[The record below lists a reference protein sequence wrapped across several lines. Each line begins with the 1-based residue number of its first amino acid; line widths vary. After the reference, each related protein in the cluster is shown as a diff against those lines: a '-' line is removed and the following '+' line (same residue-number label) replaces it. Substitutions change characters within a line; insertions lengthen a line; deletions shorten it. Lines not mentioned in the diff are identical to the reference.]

1 MKKKITLRLF
11 SAFAGIDTQYMGA
24 LRYHEYHNHHN
35 DGCLIEFK
43 LVGWCEID
51 EYAIKS
57 HNVLFPEAKE
67 LHYPDITKIEWSKVP
82 DFDILVYSSCCQ
94 SISRAGAQ
102 KGMTEGS
109 GTPSSL
115 IWYVREAIKIKRPKF
130 CILENVP
137 ALLESKFEGQFE
149 KWTNTVAKFGYRNTW
164 STLCAA
170 DFGVPQNRNRVFL
183 VSVRNDIEKKIYFP
197 TPIGCEVSAEALL
210 DSNVDKKYYF
220 SEEVA
225 TAFVL
230 SINDKKVVDKDL
242 PQIHV
247 KGKCVK
253 KIITPSC
260 KRYDFH
266 VCPTLVA
273 DKNYSKVSYYK
284 ILSSTHY
291 PRPGVLEVWRSPE
304 KVKVPY
310 NELISK
316 SFNETKR
323 KFKIINASKY
333 DIIDLT
339 KNLNRGEYLR
349 FRRLT
354 PSECFRLMGVNE
366 ENIIKLTS
374 SGVPEGQLYKMAGNA
389 IVVDTLFYLYKSL
402 FSDIHEWY

>member
-1 MKKKITLRLF
+1 MKKKKIIKVF

-24 LRYHEYHNHHN
+24 LRYQEYQNHHN

-51 EYAIKS
+51 EFAIKS

-82 DFDILVYSSCCQ
+82 DFDLLVYSSCCQ

-102 KGMTEGS
+102 RGMTEGS

-183 VSVRNDIEKKIYFP
+183 VSVRNDIEKNVYFP
-197 TPIGCEVSAEALL
+197 APMRCEVAAESLL
-210 DSNVDKKYYF
+210 EKETDEKYYF
-220 SEEVA
+220 SEDVA
-225 TAFVL
+225 SAFVL
-230 SINDKKVVDKDL
+230 SINDKKVVDIKL
-242 PQIHV
+242 PQIRV
-247 KGKCVK
+247 KGQCVE

-260 KRYDFH
+260 KGYDFH

-273 DKNYSKVSYYK
+273 DMNYSKVPYFK
-284 ILSSTHY
+284 FLSSTYY
-291 PRPGVLEVWRSPE
+291 PRPGVLEVWKTPE
-304 KVKVPY
+304 EIQVPY
-310 NELISK
+310 KESISK
-316 SFNETKR
+316 ASYETKR
-323 KFKIINASKY
+323 KFKIINSSKN
-333 DIIDLT
+333 DIVDLT
-339 KNLNRGEYLR
+339 NNLKVGEYFRL
-349 FRRLT
+349 RRLT
-354 PSECFRLMGVNE
+354 PSECFRLMGVDE
-366 ENIIKLTS
+366 EHIIKLTS

-389 IVVDTLFYLYKSL
+389 IVVDILFNLYKSI
-402 FSDIHEWY
+402 FSDTNE